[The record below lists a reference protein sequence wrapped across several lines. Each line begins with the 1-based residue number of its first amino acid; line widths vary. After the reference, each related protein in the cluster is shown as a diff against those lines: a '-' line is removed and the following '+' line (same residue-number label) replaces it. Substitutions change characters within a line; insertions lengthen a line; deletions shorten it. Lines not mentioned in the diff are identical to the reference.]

1 MSVTSHPSNL
11 HHVRGDLLTHDA
23 DYIVHQCNCRTTRA
37 WGLAYSLFSSFRH
50 ADTYTVPSDPKL
62 APMPSKRVPG
72 TFTLH
77 GGPGT
82 GLRGVINLYGQDAPG
97 KASATETKAQRLTW
111 FQNALLELAD
121 VPNLKSVAFPHGIG
135 CGLAGGTWAQYEA
148 ALVEFAELVPK
159 TEVYIVQM
167 PKTAPKGQL
176 KRSKAVGRGKLKLK
190 RAVKKVVAKKV
201 TSPSNT
207 TASLGDTSQLT
218 SAATPTKE
226 KGTTNK
232 ASTTKKGTTKK
243 GTTNKG
249 TTNKAS
255 TTPPHSPRDGA

>member
-1 MSVTSHPSNL
+1 MSRSTSPPNL
-11 HHVRGDLLTHDA
+11 HHVRGDLLAHDA

-37 WGLAYSLFSSFRH
+37 WGLAYSLFGSFPH
-50 ADTYTVPSDPKL
+50 ADTYTVPSDLKL
-62 APMPSKRVPG
+62 APMPPKRVPG

-97 KASATETKAQRLTW
+97 KASAAETKAQRLTW
-111 FQNALLELAD
+111 FQNALLQLAD

-148 ALVEFAELVPK
+148 ALVEFAVLVPE
-159 TEVYIVQM
+159 TEVYIVRM
-167 PKTAPKGQL
+167 PAKAPKGQL
-176 KRSKAVGRGKLKLK
+176 KRSKVVGRGKLKLK

-207 TASLGDTSQLT
+207 AALSDASPQPT
-218 SAATPTKE
+218 SATTPTI
-226 KGTTNK
+226 
-232 ASTTKKGTTKK
+232 KKGTTKK
-243 GTTNKG
+243 GTKKG
-249 TTNKAS
+249 TTNKTP
-255 TTPPHSPRDGA
+255 TTPPRSPRDGT

>member
-1 MSVTSHPSNL
+1 MSHSTFPPNL
-11 HHVRGDLLTHDA
+11 HHVRGDLLAHDA

-37 WGLAYSLFSSFRH
+37 WGLAYSLFGSFPH

-62 APMPSKRVPG
+62 APMPPKRVPG

-97 KASATETKAQRLTW
+97 KASAAETKAQRLTW
-111 FQNALLELAD
+111 FQNALLQLAD

-135 CGLAGGTWAQYEA
+135 CGLAGGSWKQYEA
-148 ALVEFAELVPK
+148 ALVEFAVLVPE

-167 PKTAPKGQL
+167 TTTAPGKL

-201 TSPSNT
+201 TTPSGASTQPTPATAPTKRT
-207 TASLGDTSQLT
+207 TATPSGKLKRSKAVGRGEPT
-218 SAATPTKE
+218 SAPTPTKR
-226 KGTTNK
+226 TTNK
-232 ASTTKKGTTKK
+232 AP
-243 GTTNKG
+243 
-249 TTNKAS
+249 

>member
-1 MSVTSHPSNL
+1 MPRSTSPPNL
-11 HHVRGDLLTHDA
+11 HHVRGDLLAHDA

-37 WGLAYSLFSSFRH
+37 WGLAYSLFGSFPH

-62 APMPSKRVPG
+62 APMPPKRVPG

-97 KASATETKAQRLTW
+97 KASAAAETKAQRLTW
-111 FQNALLELAD
+111 FQNALLQLAD

-148 ALVEFAELVPK
+148 ALVEFAAHVPT

-167 PKTAPKGQL
+167 PTTAPGKL
-176 KRSKAVGRGKLKLK
+176 KRSKAVTRGKLK
-190 RAVKKVVAKKV
+190 RAVKKVVAVKATGETKASGKQVGAKQTLVTNKKQV
-201 TSPSNT
+201 KTL
-207 TASLGDTSQLT
+207 ASTHKDNPKKTGGGGDEGL
-218 SAATPTKE
+218 PLDPGTKE
-226 KGTTNK
+226 E
-232 ASTTKKGTTKK
+232 
-243 GTTNKG
+243 
-249 TTNKAS
+249 
-255 TTPPHSPRDGA
+255 